1 MVDDPKKSPDSEEE
15 KDEAE
20 KDEKKD
26 EAEEKAKPAAAS
38 KESDESDEEEDDE
51 DEDEEEEEE
60 KPAPKKV
67 EAKKEPAKKEAPKAA
82 KKAEEPKP
90 KPKPTGPIIIG
101 PKESPAPH
109 KEAVVRKRTALLL
122 AEYPTPGKLLHA
134 AEKLRDAGYK
144 NFDTHSPFPV
154 HGMDAAMGLPDSK
167 LGWIVFAGGL
177 TGVTTAVTMIWWMN
191 GVDYPI
197 IIGGKPGFALPSSV
211 PIMFELTV
219 LFSAFCAVFG
229 MLGLNKL
236 PRHNHPIFESERFNA
251 ATDDKFFVSVEAEDP
266 KFDLKKTRTLLE
278 STHADA
284 VEVVEEELEP
294 EPVHEEEH

>member
-20 KDEKKD
+20 N
-26 EAEEKAKPAAAS
+26 
-38 KESDESDEEEDDE
+38 KES
-51 DEDEEEEEE
+51 
-60 KPAPKKV
+60 PAPISKKADPPK
-67 EAKKEPAKKEAPKAA
+67 EEAAKKEIEG
-82 KKAEEPKP
+82 PKP
-90 KPKPTGPIIIG
+90 MAKPTGPIIIG
-101 PKESPAPH
+101 PKTVPAPR
-109 KEAVVRKRTALLL
+109 KEPVPQKRTAMLL

-177 TGVTTAVTMIWWMN
+177 TGLTAAVTMIWWMN

-197 IIGGKPGFALPSSV
+197 IVGGKPGFALPSSV
-211 PIMFELTV
+211 PIMFELTI
-219 LFSAFCAVFG
+219 LLSAFSAVFG
-229 MLGLNKL
+229 MFALNKL
-236 PRHNHPIFESERFNA
+236 PRHHHPIFASDRFNA
-251 ATDDKFFVSVEAEDP
+251 ATDDKFFVSVEVEDP
-266 KFDLKKTRTLLE
+266 KFDLKKTRILLE

-294 EPVHEEEH
+294 EPVHQEEH